1 MRHEKTVRMTCNGD
15 DLPPDYDSIEVHD
28 NATYERGRLVSD
40 AERLAGYVEVWKGA
54 VDDFVALLDEVP
66 DDGGTTPTDLPGW
79 DVKALAA
86 QPPTS
91 RACWPATRRR
101 PPRSASRARHGAHG
115 ALHRD
120 RRREPARPQRARH
133 RGRAPRGHRS
143 PRRPAARRSAHRRA
157 GQAGGDLRRRA
168 VVVGE
173 AAAQSAAR
181 RLDARAGR
189 APRAAP
195 TRRPREPA
203 AQHSTDYLLEG
214 FGDVLAKKA
223 GAPAG
228 TTAVVRVDG
237 SEPYAFAVNDAGRGE
252 RLPEPPDEP
261 TVELSTDR
269 ETYIVMAGG
278 RRAAEPGAVHL
289 QGDITLGER
298 LLAAIATTP

>member
-1 MRHEKTVRMTCNGD
+1 M
-15 DLPPDYDSIEVHD
+15 
-28 NATYERGRLVSD
+28 SD

-66 DDGGTTPTDLPGW
+66 DDGWTTPTDLPGW

-86 QPPTS
+86 HTAHLEGVLAGNPEETAEIGEPAHVTGLMGLYTEIGVVNRRDRSGPDIVAEIREVTARRYDQLRADPPTDAQAKPEVIFGGVPWS
-91 RACWPATRRR
+91 WETLLRNRPLDVWMHEQDARRALRR
-101 PPRSASRARHGAHG
+101 PGGLAS
-115 ALHRD
+115 
-120 RRREPARPQRARH
+120 
-133 RGRAPRGHRS
+133 
-143 PRRPAARRSAHRRA
+143 
-157 GQAGGDLRRRA
+157 
-168 VVVGE
+168 
-173 AAAQSAAR
+173 
-181 RLDARAGR
+181 
-189 APRAAP
+189 
-195 TRRPREPA
+195 PA

-214 FGDVLAKKA
+214 FGYVLAKKA

-252 RLPEPPDEP
+252 RLPEPPDAP

-298 LLAAIATTP
+298 LLAALATTP